1 MLFSYLTS
9 IIDEEA
15 DVNKV
20 EISESQQLVLMH
32 WSEKNKMQK
41 QKVKRGLQAN
51 KVPKQ
56 LAAV

>member
-41 QKVKRGLQAN
+41 QKVKRVLQAN

>member
-41 QKVKRGLQAN
+41 QKVKRVLQAN
-51 KVPKQ
+51 KVPKH